1 MANHANL
8 DTNAPHLASRGA
20 FWHRVGC
27 KLPWGGVH
35 FGVGGVHFQREG
47 CILIIICNQTAFYT
61 VLFIKS
67 SQQFIIGETFLWYL
81 SSNKVERLFVEENT

>member
-20 FWHRVGC
+20 YWHRVGC

-35 FGVGGVHFQREG
+35 LAAGRGALWRRRGAFPEGGVHLDNHLQPNSVLHGIIYKRVHNSLLLVKPFYGICR
-47 CILIIICNQTAFYT
+47 LI
-61 VLFIKS
+61 
-67 SQQFIIGETFLWYL
+67 
-81 SSNKVERLFVEENT
+81 R